1 MARDT
6 EKATIFW
13 LPASLDTYR
22 MEIGYKDTVALS
34 PTSVELGLG
43 TD

>member
-6 EKATIFW
+6 EKDTIFW
-13 LPASLDTYR
+13 LTASLDTYR